1 MGIYSNYIRIINK
14 EKKKL
19 NPEVQ
24 ELINQYEDYTK
35 LEIIDND
42 ISLDELEKQKDN
54 WLKMSDLQKK
64 QSDDICM
71 KIYGKNN
78 MQMYNDLKSDIE
90 ARDED
95 LYDNEEI
102 HLPVTEQVQDNTNI
116 KEINNI
122 KKSIQESIELG
133 ETDTILSLC
142 TKLNNINTNSIYENT
157 IIENILNE
165 TKNIFKPN
173 VTEIFDSIDNLP
185 YFSPE
190 EMVNMG
196 IYESYNNFYQVP
208 ADDYIIEGEIT
219 YKKWFQEY
227 VLNTNGIISEDRKRY
242 TIAWINKL
250 KTLCNE
256 LKQLDNENDIK
267 KKKQSILELG
277 WNPELPFNENTRRKV
292 TENTRMK
299 LKNRYSDLNFI
310 DISNLELSSSIN
322 ESNTPKDYDN
332 NIIYVVLTYTGTKF
346 GKMIKYYTKSKYTH
360 SAISLDS
367 FMNRLYTFNMNRNG
381 FTIEDIKSYNQDGS
395 VVVYALFTT
404 KENIRKL
411 KAKIDYYIANIK
423 NTNYSILN
431 LAGIMMNK
439 SIEFT
444 NDMICSQF
452 VDSMLKSL
460 NIDITHKKSGLVTPN
475 DLYLGSKAK
484 TFYKV
489 YEGKIKNYDKS
500 KIDSKI
506 AALSNKAKILGEEAQ
521 MFNRIIPSPN
531 VINEIKEFPVQFDD
545 DGNLLISKM
554 KTINFDTEYMQSHK
568 LLKVYETNN
577 NFEGIKY
584 ELSKLWFLNL
594 LIEQKIYSKNKK
606 EKSLYQS
613 RARILNDFNTYL
625 KIITKNE
632 KDFNFTEY
640 YNNTPFSDAT
650 IKIKSSTLKHGV
662 DLIKSLTK
670 LIK

>member
-14 EKKKL
+14 EKKKP

-90 ARDED
+90 AKDED

-102 HLPVTEQVQDNTNI
+102 YLPVTEQIQDNTNI
-116 KEINNI
+116 KEIDNI

-165 TKNIFKPN
+165 IKNIFKPN

-322 ESNTPKDYDN
+322 ESNTHKDYDN
-332 NIIYVVLTYTGTKF
+332 NVIYVVLTYTGTKF

-423 NTNYSILN
+423 NTSYSILN

-475 DLYLGSKAK
+475 DLYIGSKAK

-506 AALSNKAKILGEEAQ
+506 AALSNKAKILGEDAQ
-521 MFNRIIPSPN
+521 MFNKIIPSPN